1 MGKLVDAERSTESE
15 TFTTFFETLEEK
27 EKRLVNQMLMTEPD
41 AQEDFENIE
50 LLLEKKYWKMIV
62 NDTKTQLNEAQLQ
75 NDTQAVQVI
84 IGSFLDLKKKL
95 LHKGLI

>member
-1 MGKLVDAERSTESE
+1 MRVWKFFPPIRI
-15 TFTTFFETLEEK
+15 TFRTIY
-27 EKRLVNQMLMTEPD
+27 D
-41 AQEDFENIE
+41 
-50 LLLEKKYWKMIV
+50 WKMIV